1 MHEMGP
7 RGPKHC
13 IFGIILTQ
21 KMPEI
26 LGSIHFSIVMLENT
40 WYHHFIWS
48 GPNSQEIV
56 NFFQFSSGPRGPTI
70 GTKFTISCEFGP
82 LQVKWWRHMFSNM
95 KNEECMESELSS
107 IFRVKVVAKNI
118 LLRTLGTQRQAVFA
132 MWCLFLKKKTNL
144 LNQTVRRQCFPCLT
158 VQ

>member
-1 MHEMGP
+1 
-7 RGPKHC
+7 
-13 IFGIILTQ
+13 
-21 KMPEI
+21 MPESSGSMYSFI
-26 LGSIHFSIVMLENT
+26 LIPENMWYYHFT
-40 WYHHFIWS
+40 RG
-48 GPNSQEIV
+48 GPNSEEILYL
-56 NFFQFSSGPRGPTI
+56 FQFSSGCRGPTI
-70 GTKFTISCEFGP
+70 GTKFTVSCEFGP

-95 KNEECMESELSS
+95 KNEEYMESELSS

-144 LNQTVRRQCFPCLT
+144 LNQTVRCQCFPCLT